1 MAEKRVYSFWFL
13 LPAALVYGIFFLIP
27 TVMSFFFAFTRW
39 NLTTWDWIGFEN
51 FRMFFNVRAF
61 NIGFQNTIIYA
72 ILTSGSKVVLGLL
85 LGMFLCIPLKSRG
98 FLRSMVFFPTLIST
112 VAIGAAFANLMHP
125 SQGLINAALNV
136 VGLVGP
142 DWLGDFSLAL
152 YSIVLVDVWAGLGI
166 ATVIYVAGIMAI
178 PEEYYEALAIDGG
191 GRWAKFRYIILPLT
205 RPAMNTVIILSF
217 IGGLR
222 SFELIWTMTGGGPGF
237 TSDVL
242 ASIIYK
248 QYASGFYGLAT
259 AGNVLLFLGVAI
271 LAMPLYFFLR
281 KGEVNA

>member
-1 MAEKRVYSFWFL
+1 
-13 LPAALVYGIFFLIP
+13 
-27 TVMSFFFAFTRW
+27 MSFFFAFTRW

-51 FRMFFNVRAF
+51 FRMFFSTRAF

-72 ILTSGSKVVLGLL
+72 VLTSGSKVVLGLL

-125 SQGLINAALNV
+125 SQGLINAALNI

-142 DWLGDFSLAL
+142 DWLGDFNLAL
-152 YSIVLVDVWAGLGI
+152 YSIVLVDIWAGLGI

-271 LAMPLYFFLR
+271 LVMPLYFFLR
-281 KGEVNA
+281 KGEVHA

>member
-1 MAEKRVYSFWFL
+1 M
-13 LPAALVYGIFFLIP
+13 
-27 TVMSFFFAFTRW
+27 
-39 NLTTWDWIGFEN
+39 TWEWIGLEN
-51 FRMFFNVRAF
+51 FRTFFSIRAF
-61 NIGFQNTIIYA
+61 NIGFQNTLIYA
-72 ILTSGSKVVLGLL
+72 VLTSGGKIVLGLL

-125 SQGLINAALNV
+125 SQGLINAALNI

-142 DWLGDFSLAL
+142 DWLGDFNLAL
-152 YSIVLVDVWAGLGI
+152 YSIVLVDIWAGLGI

-259 AGNVLLFLGVAI
+259 AGNVLLFLGVSI

-281 KGEVNA
+281 KGEVNT